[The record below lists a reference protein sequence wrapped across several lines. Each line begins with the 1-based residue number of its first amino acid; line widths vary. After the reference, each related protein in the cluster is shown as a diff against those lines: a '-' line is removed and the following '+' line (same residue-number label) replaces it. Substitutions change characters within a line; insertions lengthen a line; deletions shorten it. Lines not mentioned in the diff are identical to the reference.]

1 MTADRRSLIE
11 QALSQSQEPL
21 SATSLARQHGV
32 SRQVIVGDIALLRAA
47 GHQIQATPR
56 GYVLVRPASSGF
68 VGTIACRHGLARMQ
82 EELYTVVDL
91 GGTVLDVIVEHA
103 VYGQLV
109 GQLQVASRFDADE
122 FLTKITEENAQLLST
137 VTDGVHLH
145 TVLCKDAEAFD
156 RIKAALDDRGLLYQ
170 TNP

>member
-1 MTADRRSLIE
+1 MTPDRRSLIE
-11 QALSQSQEPL
+11 QALSQSREPI
-21 SATSLARQHGV
+21 SAANLARRHGV

-56 GYVLVRPASSGF
+56 GYVLVRPAETGF
-68 VGTIACRHGLARMQ
+68 VGTIACRHDLARMQ

-122 FLTKITEENAQLLST
+122 FLARITEENAQLLST

-156 RIKAALDDRGLLYQ
+156 RIRTALDNRGLLYR